1 MAITAFALGLA
12 VLVGAGIAAKDWIA
26 EEWWLRKLESADQE
40 KQIQAAR
47 HLGEIRS
54 VRAIPLLLDLSRF
67 PVNRGVQLWSVSIDA
82 LVRIGPPVVP
92 PLISRL
98 KMADYATRLDAAFTL
113 SLLGPV
119 ATNATPALIEAL
131 DDEND
136 LVRTTAATALA
147 RIQAATAGSRE
158 PW

>member
-1 MAITAFALGLA
+1 
-12 VLVGAGIAAKDWIA
+12 
-26 EEWWLRKLESADQE
+26 
-40 KQIQAAR
+40 
-47 HLGEIRS
+47 
-54 VRAIPLLLDLSRF
+54 
-67 PVNRGVQLWSVSIDA
+67 
-82 LVRIGPPVVP
+82 
-92 PLISRL
+92 
-98 KMADYATRLDAAFTL
+98 MADYATRLDAAFTL